1 MPDSDQQPERRASP
15 VSGLEGIRVLE
26 LGELVSAPFA
36 GKLLADLGA
45 DVVKVEHSGGDCA
58 RRRGPFPGDIPHPE
72 KSGTFLTLNTNK
84 RGIELDLAAGAGQ
97 REFRRLLATADIV
110 IHNFTPRK
118 VEAFALE
125 FDTLQPLRPS
135 LVMCSI
141 TPFGMTGPYRDY
153 RAEEIT
159 LVHGGGWAF
168 QCPGASQ
175 VPDAPPLKPF
185 GHQANL
191 QAGLAGA
198 MATLAAFYRARRSG
212 VGEHIDLST
221 QSYIAT
227 ILEAALPYYTY
238 PGLVATRKGQRG
250 LNPWGIYSCR
260 DGLIFVATIEQDQ
273 WQRLVDLMGHPEW
286 TALELFCD
294 FPSRLAN
301 HDALRVFLG
310 EWIAQWRVDELFH
323 KGQAQR
329 ICFAPVLTMEQLAEQ
344 PHLQQRDYFQRVSHP
359 VAAELTHLGA
369 PYRLREPWWRIRRA
383 APTLGEHT
391 VDEIAEDW
399 RLGPLPK
406 SKMNRAQAVGESGI
420 DAIEPDRSHRTGPSS
435 DSGLPLAGVRVADF
449 TWVWAGPYC
458 AMQLAHL
465 GAEVIKCESLVR
477 PDLGRRLAVYPPDT
491 EPGLNRSGYFN
502 QWNQG
507 KKSISL
513 NLGHP
518 ASIAV
523 ATELVARCDVIVE
536 NFATGVM
543 DRLGLGYEAL
553 REVRPDLIYASI
565 SGYGD
570 TGPLH
575 HYMAY
580 GPAVSP
586 LAGLSS
592 MTGYLG
598 GPPQELGIALGDPAA
613 GVTAAVAICA
623 ALVARQR
630 SGQGQHIDVSLWEA
644 TAQLGVEGWM
654 DYAMNGRNPERI
666 GNRDP
671 QMCPHGCF
679 RCAGDDDWVTIACA
693 NEAEWVA
700 LCDVVDARLA
710 DDPRFASVENRRVH
724 EDALEERISNWTTAR
739 DRWAIT
745 RELQAVGVAAFPSMS
760 PRDLVEDPHLESRG
774 LLERLD
780 HPEVGRR
787 VHAGIPW
794 KLVNGPNG
802 VRSPAPQLGAHTREV
817 LGDVL
822 GYSNETIDRLISD
835 GVLE

>member
-1 MPDSDQQPERRASP
+1 M
-15 VSGLEGIRVLE
+15 SGLEGIRVLE
-26 LGELVSAPFA
+26 LGELVSAPFT

-45 DVVKVEHSGGDCA
+45 DVVKVEHSGGDSA

-72 KSGTFLTLNTNK
+72 KSGTFLALNTNK
-84 RGIELDLAAGAGQ
+84 RSVELDLASEAGQ
-97 REFRRLLATADIV
+97 REFRRLLCCADIL
-110 IHNFTPRK
+110 IHNFTPRQA
-118 VEAFALE
+118 EAFAIE
-125 FDTLQPLRPS
+125 FETLRALRPS

-141 TPFGMTGPYRDY
+141 TSFGLTGPYRNY

-168 QCPGASQ
+168 QSPGASDR
-175 VPDAPPLKPF
+175 PDDPPLKPF
-185 GHQANL
+185 GHQAHL

-198 MATLAAFYRARRSG
+198 MTTLAAYYRAQRTG
-212 VGEHIDLST
+212 IGEHIDLSA
-221 QSYIAT
+221 QSYVAT
-227 ILEAALPYYTY
+227 ILEAAMPYYTY

-250 LNPWGIYSCR
+250 LNPWGIYTCR

-273 WQRLVDLMGHPEW
+273 WERLVELMGHPEW
-286 TALELFCD
+286 AAMELFSD

-310 EWIAQWRVDELFH
+310 EWIAQWNVDELFH
-323 KGQAQR
+323 KGQSKR
-329 ICFAPVLTMEQLAEQ
+329 ICFAPVLTMEQLADQ
-344 PHLQQRDYFQRVSHP
+344 PHLQERDYFHCVTHP

-369 PYRLREPWWRIRRA
+369 PYRLRHPWWQIRRA
-383 APTLGEHT
+383 APTLDEHNI
-391 VDEIAEDW
+391 DDIAGDW
-399 RLGPLPK
+399 QLGPLPV
-406 SKMNRAQAVGESGI
+406 SKQQEGSRGAVG
-420 DAIEPDRSHRTGPSS
+420 ATRTTGSRFTANNS
-435 DSGLPLAGVRVADF
+435 ESGLPLAGVRVADF

-465 GAEVIKCESLVR
+465 GAEVIKCESMGR

-491 EPGLNRSGYFN
+491 KPGLNRSGYFN

-513 NLGHP
+513 NLRNP

-523 ATELVARCDVIVE
+523 AKELVAQCDVVVE

-543 DRLGLGYEAL
+543 DRLGLGYENL
-553 REVRPDLIYASI
+553 CEVRPDLIYASI

-580 GPAVSP
+580 GPAISP
-586 LAGLSS
+586 LSGLSS
-592 MTGYLG
+592 ATGYLD

-623 ALVARQR
+623 ALAARQR
-630 SGQGQHIDVSLWEA
+630 SGLGQHIDVSLWEA
-644 TAQLGVEGWM
+644 TAQLGAEGWM

-679 RCAGDDDWVTIACA
+679 RCAGDDEWVTIACA
-693 NEAEWVA
+693 NDAEWLA
-700 LCDVVDARLA
+700 LCKVIGSGLA
-710 DDPRFASVENRRVH
+710 GDPRFASLDSRRVH
-724 EDALEERISNWTTAR
+724 EDALEELISNWTTTR

-745 RELQAVGVAAFPSMS
+745 RQLQEAGVAAFPSMS
-760 PRDLVEDPHLESRG
+760 PRDLVDDPHLASRG

-787 VHAGIPW
+787 VHVGIPW
-794 KLVNGPNG
+794 RLTNGPNG
-802 VRSPAPQLGAHTREV
+802 VRSPAPQLGADTREV
-817 LGDVL
+817 LGGIL
-822 GYSNETIDRLISD
+822 EYSDEKIDRLISD

>member
-1 MPDSDQQPERRASP
+1 MPDSDQQHERPASSA
-15 VSGLEGIRVLE
+15 SGLEGIRVLE
-26 LGELVSAPFA
+26 SGELVSAAFA

-58 RRRGPFPGDIPHPE
+58 RRRGPFPADIPHPE
-72 KSGTFLTLNTNK
+72 KSGTFLSFNANK
-84 RGIELDLAAGAGQ
+84 RGIELDLASKAGQ
-97 REFRRLLATADIV
+97 HEFRRLLSTADIL
-110 IHNFTPRK
+110 IHNFAPRRA
-118 VEAFALE
+118 EAFGLE
-125 FDTLQPLRPS
+125 FETLQPLRPS

-141 TPFGMTGPYRDY
+141 TPFGLTGPYRDY

-168 QCPGASQ
+168 LCPGASEL
-175 VPDAPPLKPF
+175 PDAAPLKPF

-198 MATLAAFYRARRSG
+198 MAALAAFYRARRTGS
-212 VGEHIDLST
+212 GEHIDLSS
-221 QSYIAT
+221 QSYTAT
-227 ILEAALPYYTY
+227 ILEQALPYYTY
-238 PGLVATRKGQRG
+238 PGLVATRLGQRG
-250 LNPWGIYSCR
+250 LNPWGIYECR

-273 WQRLVDLMGHPEW
+273 WERLVEFMGHPEW
-286 TALELFCD
+286 SALELFED

-310 EWIAQWRVDELFH
+310 EWIAEWSVDELFH
-323 KGQAQR
+323 KGQEQR
-329 ICFAPVLTMEQLAEQ
+329 ICFAPVLTMEQLAVQ
-344 PHLQQRDYFQRVSHP
+344 PHLQQRDYFCRVSHP

-369 PYRLREPWWRIRRA
+369 PYRLGEPWWRIRRP
-383 APTLGEHT
+383 APTLGEH
-391 VDEIAEDW
+391 DAEEIAEDW
-399 RLGPLPK
+399 RLDPPGV
-406 SKMNRAQAVGESGI
+406 SKPAGI
-420 DAIEPDRSHRTGPSS
+420 DVIEPDAFRGTSLNA
-435 DSGLPLAGVRVADF
+435 GLPLAGVRVADF

-465 GAEVIKCESLVR
+465 GAEVIKCESLRR
-477 PDLGRRLAVYPPDT
+477 PDLGRRLPVYPPDT

-507 KKSISL
+507 KKSLSL

-518 ASIAV
+518 GSDAV
-523 ATELVARCDVIVE
+523 AKELVAQCDIVVE

-553 REVRPDLIYASI
+553 RAVRPDLIYASI
-565 SGYGD
+565 SGYGH

-580 GPAVSP
+580 GPAISP

-598 GPPQELGIALGDPAA
+598 GPPRELGISLGDPAA

-644 TAQLGVEGWM
+644 SAQLSAEGWM
-654 DYAMNGRNPERI
+654 DYVMNGRNPERI

-679 RCAGDDDWVTIACA
+679 RCAGDDHWVTIACA
-693 NEAEWVA
+693 NEAEWSA
-700 LCDVVDARLA
+700 LCGVVDPGLA
-710 DDPRFASVENRRVH
+710 DDARFVSVESRRIH
-724 EDALEERISNWTTAR
+724 EDALEEHITNWTTAR

-745 RELQAVGVAAFPSMS
+745 EQLQAVGVAAFPSMS
-760 PRDLVEDPHLESRG
+760 SRDLVEDPHLQSRG
-774 LLERLD
+774 LLEQLD

-787 VHAGIPW
+787 IHAGIPW
-794 KLVNGPNG
+794 RLTNGPNG

-817 LGDVL
+817 LGGVL
-822 GYSNETIDRLISD
+822 GYSDETIDRLISD
-835 GVLE
+835 GVLG